1 MLHTLL
7 PLKPY
12 RSAITLSSLA
22 GDIRTTWSLIRRSPH
37 WAPLAQ
43 EINRIAK
50 STKRPCALTL
60 SEEVVSIDLPASV
73 TPRGFEQLLRNLL
86 PWRVGPY
93 QIGPTFIDSEWRS
106 FCKWQRLLPLLGDLQ
121 GARIA
126 DVGCSSGYFLF
137 RLAALQPELLVGFDP
152 IERCWLQFGLLQA
165 LAKLPN
171 LAFVPSGI
179 ATVDGFPEFFDLVL
193 CMGVIYHQRDPFTA
207 CKKLFAA
214 VKPGGRVFL
223 ESLVLPEQGSH
234 LLLPRE
240 RYAKMRNAWIVPT
253 PEALETLLIRA
264 GFSDAQVHTF
274 GPVTS
279 AEQRRTDWAPYES
292 LADFLDP
299 NDPTKTVEGYPA
311 PHSALV
317 VARKCE
323 RSAIS
328 SRTQRATPLSTD

>member
-1 MLHTLL
+1 MLHTLW

-12 RSAITLSSLA
+12 RNEITLSQVS
-22 GDIRTTWSLIRRSPH
+22 GEIRTAWSLIRRSPH
-37 WAPLAQ
+37 WAPLAH
-43 EINRIAK
+43 EIGKIAR
-50 STKRPCALTL
+50 SRARPCTMTL
-60 SEEVVSIDLPASV
+60 LDEVVSIDLPAAV
-73 TPRGFEQLLRNLL
+73 TPRGFETLLRKLL

-93 QIGPTFIDSEWRS
+93 QIGSTFIDSEWRS
-106 FCKWQRLLPLLGDLQ
+106 FHKWQRVLPLLGNLE

-137 RLAALQPELLVGFDP
+137 RFTQLRPELLVGFDP

-165 LAKLPN
+165 LTRLPN
-171 LAFVPSGI
+171 IAFVPSGI

-223 ESLVLPEQGSH
+223 ESLVVPEEGSH
-234 LLLPRE
+234 LLIPRE
-240 RYAKMRNAWIVPT
+240 RYAKMRNAWVIPT
-253 PEALETLLIRA
+253 PEALVTLLTRA
-264 GFSDAQVHTF
+264 GFSDPEVHTF
-274 GPVTS
+274 GAVTT
-279 AEQRRTDWAPYES
+279 AEQRRTEWAPYES

-299 NDPTKTVEGYPA
+299 ADPTKTVEGYPA

-317 VARKCE
+317 VARKK
-323 RSAIS
+323 
-328 SRTQRATPLSTD
+328 